1 MKDLASPS
9 GFMSTSQAFS
19 LVKKCMTF
27 HNKSRSTLR
36 FSLFDV
42 LAKCILKKI
51 SVEHE
56 AS

>member
-9 GFMSTSQAFS
+9 GFMSASQAFS

-51 SVEHE
+51 SVEHK